1 MQDFLETQNAA
12 KSGRIQN
19 FAKTLWPQV
28 AGASPHIDNKKAK
41 AFILKCFAE
50 AKSRQEFNRI
60 DSQKDVE
67 ALIRAEQSNFK
78 VTQKQIMKVIS
89 QMYENARVKDS
100 FVPQTVMTAPKIPT
114 KPEVDLRDL
123 PDESNVVE
131 ARGDY
136 SDYYRRI

>member
-1 MQDFLETQNAA
+1 
-12 KSGRIQN
+12 
-19 FAKTLWPQV
+19 
-28 AGASPHIDNKKAK
+28 
-41 AFILKCFAE
+41 
-50 AKSRQEFNRI
+50 
-60 DSQKDVE
+60 
-67 ALIRAEQSNFK
+67 
-78 VTQKQIMKVIS
+78 MKVIS